1 MPYAITA
8 VAKGKAL
15 RQTRGWPASAAVLAM
30 RWVDD
35 GHAEVRI
42 IADGRAFSLASF
54 RSEMGRMKQRWN
66 KRSVAASE
74 STAMLASPYP

>member
-8 VAKGKAL
+8 VAKGRAL

-42 IADGRAFSLASF
+42 IADGRAFSLDSF
-54 RSEMGRMKQRWN
+54 RSEMGRMKQRWSR
-66 KRSVAASE
+66 RSG
-74 STAMLASPYP
+74 TALASSAG